1 MLNSLRSRLL
11 ASYVLIIVVCLVL
24 VGIVTFF
31 LLQGYRISA
40 MKAGL
45 AERSVPAAIQIRR
58 FLLEGRPLREIE
70 ALLQEQTASSDVR
83 VLVVDQRGK
92 VLADS
97 HGELTGQ
104 ALQVRLPALIR
115 SADPN
120 ASKIRGQFRAPSG
133 ETFVYG
139 GALVPPPSADSARR
153 SWVIL
158 ASPLGGGAYLLEDLT
173 RRLLVAGGAALLVSI
188 IVAAAIAQS
197 IARPIRQI
205 TEATERVAEG
215 SYDLDLDIRAP
226 DEVGRLAVSF
236 SAMTQ
241 EVAASRQVQRDF
253 LANVSHELRTPLTSI
268 RGFAQAI
275 LDGAA
280 DDQESQHRAAEI
292 IHTESERM
300 IRMVEDLL
308 DLAKIEAGQIVME
321 QHPIDLYALIENTA
335 KRFMPQAK
343 SADVTLRLALEP
355 TPPLNGDGDRLVQV
369 VTNLIDNALRHT
381 PAGGEVTVSTRSV
394 PATGETPQIAQV
406 SVTDTGAG
414 VPHEELDRLFERFYQ
429 VDKSRAKEKSGTGLG
444 LAIVKE
450 IVEAH
455 GGKIHAESV
464 EGLVTR
470 FVVELPS

>member
-1 MLNSLRSRLL
+1 MLTSLRSRLL

-40 MKAGL
+40 LKAGL

-58 FLLEGRPLREIE
+58 FLQEGRPLREIE
-70 ALLQEQTASSDVR
+70 SLLREQTESSDIR

-92 VLADS
+92 VMADS
-97 HGELTGQ
+97 RGELAGQ
-104 ALQVRLPALIR
+104 AIQVKLPALIR
-115 SADPN
+115 PADPN
-120 ASKIRGQFRAPSG
+120 ASKVRGQFHVPSG

-139 GALVPPPSADSARR
+139 GALVTPPSADSARR

-188 IVAAAIAQS
+188 VVAAAIARS

-268 RGFAQAI
+268 RGFAQAM
-275 LDGAA
+275 LDGTT

-308 DLAKIEAGQIVME
+308 DLAKIEAGQVVME
-321 QHPIDLYALIENTA
+321 QHPIDLCALVENTA

-355 TPPLNGDGDRLVQV
+355 VPPLNGDGDRLVQV
-369 VTNLIDNALRHT
+369 VTNLMDNALRHT
-381 PAGGEVTVSTRSV
+381 PAGGEVTVSMRSV
-394 PATGETPQIAQV
+394 PATGEMPQSAQV

-414 VPHEELDRLFERFYQ
+414 VPHEELDRLVERFYQ
-429 VDKSRAKEKSGTGLG
+429 VDKSRAKKKSGTGLG
-444 LAIVKE
+444 LAIARE
-450 IVEAH
+450 TVEAH

-464 EGLVTR
+464 EGLGTR
-470 FVVELPS
+470 FVVELPA